1 MEPLVLNWPFAT
13 ITISKNGYKLESPLL
28 GLDVSMEAPEWCT
41 LPSAFTQT
49 KGS

>member
-1 MEPLVLNWPFAT
+1 MEPLVLNWLFAT
-13 ITISKNGYKLESPLL
+13 ITISKDGYRLESPLL
-28 GLDVSMEAPEWCT
+28 GVDVSMT

>member
-13 ITISKNGYKLESPLL
+13 ITISKDSYKLVSPLL
-28 GLDVSMEAPEWCT
+28 GLDLSVEAPGWST

>member
-13 ITISKNGYKLESPLL
+13 ITISKDSYKLVSPLL
-28 GLDVSMEAPEWCT
+28 GLDVSVEAPEWPP